1 MHRLPIFQDSRSF
14 DERTDRL
21 LTEVR
26 RQIDEDLQ
34 SFGFGSKNL
43 LGSSR
48 LNWPAEEEENPA
60 SKLLNR
66 DFFKLRPTASTSAS
80 SILGQGASSSSSDR
94 LSSPP
99 PRKDD
104 LAGSRETL
112 DEETAKGLYVDRP
125 QSGEGRLFCM
135 SFDVKDFE
143 AEDISVTVEDDTLIV
158 QAKRRTEK
166 EGAVSVKEFN
176 RKIKLPKDVDP
187 EKLVSTMTSDGI
199 LTIEAQVP
207 PDYQSA
213 VATPPPT
220 PGGGPDLN
228 GSSAGNGGAGA
239 SAGAA
244 AAPTSSTPIPL
255 DTPVFSVEGSTGR
268 RRLDLVLEVG
278 SPYTPEDITV
288 KLEGKRLIVEAT
300 HEEKWQGRT
309 SKVSMQ
315 RDFDLSEDID
325 VSSVKALLKG
335 SGQLTITAYAK

>member
-21 LTEVR
+21 LRDVR

-34 SFGFGSKNL
+34 NFGFGGKNL
-43 LGSSR
+43 LGSSK
-48 LNWPAEEEENPA
+48 LNWPGEADDQA

-66 DFFKLRPTASTSAS
+66 DFFKLRPSAGASAS
-80 SILGQGASSSSSDR
+80 SLLGRGVGGSSDR

-104 LAGSRETL
+104 LVGSRETL
-112 DEETAKGLYVDRP
+112 DDETAKGLYVN
-125 QSGEGRLFCM
+125 QSQSEGRLFCM

-207 PDYQSA
+207 PDYQAA

-220 PGGGPDLN
+220 SGGPDLN
-228 GSSAGNGGAGA
+228 GSSAA
-239 SAGAA
+239 SNSGTGAA
-244 AAPTSSTPIPL
+244 AATAPTSSTTIPL
-255 DTPVFSVEGSTGR
+255 DTPVFSNEGSTGR
-268 RRLDLVLEVG
+268 RRMDLVLAVG
-278 SPYTPEDITV
+278 SPYTPDDITV

-300 HEEKWQGRT
+300 HEEKFQGRT

-325 VSSVKALLKG
+325 VSSVKALLK
-335 SGQLTITAYAK
+335 SSTGQLTITAYAK